1 MKHTLRSMSV
11 ISKHFFSSNHTHEFS
26 LYFWTSR
33 WGFLCL
39 HRCPRKSGACCR
51 RVSEQQQVVA
61 TWTLGSPVLPHW
73 WLCRTASRNRDCL
86 TKGASHSTTNKLQ
99 HISQIP
105 ENLFIKSLHRNRKR
119 FPLDW
124 PVWRSGWLPAPS
136 ARVLL
141 TAMQRTCPEA
151 HLGAEMANKGLGFIR
166 IRSAKRQ
173 KETQW
178 QDREAEEAGHS
189 WPRTSVQLTLQ
200 IAAPP
205 VGPYLI
211 SLPKTKE
218 LMVVNSWR
226 SSGTANNPS
235 SHGLA
240 EHIQAWAPA
249 GETAEAAGHS
259 LHFQAAWGRW
269 GKAPQARGRT
279 G

>member
-26 LYFWTSR
+26 LYFWTSL

-39 HRCPRKSGACCR
+39 HRCPRKSGACRR

-61 TWTLGSPVLPHW
+61 TWTLVSPVLSHQ
-73 WLCRTASRNRDCL
+73 WLCHTASRNRDYL
-86 TKGASHSTTNKLQ
+86 TKGASHSMTNKLQ
-99 HISQIP
+99 RISQIL
-105 ENLFIKSLHRNRKR
+105 EKLFIKSLHRNRKR

-124 PVWRSGWLPAPS
+124 PAWRSGRLPPPS

-141 TAMQRTCPEA
+141 TAMQRMCHEA
-151 HLGAEMANKGLGFIR
+151 HLGAEMANKGLGFIC

-205 VGPYLI
+205 VVPCLI
-211 SLPKTKE
+211 SLLKTKE
-218 LMVVNSWR
+218 LMVVDSWR

-259 LHFQAAWGRW
+259 LHFQAARGRW
-269 GKAPQARGRT
+269 GKAPQACGRM